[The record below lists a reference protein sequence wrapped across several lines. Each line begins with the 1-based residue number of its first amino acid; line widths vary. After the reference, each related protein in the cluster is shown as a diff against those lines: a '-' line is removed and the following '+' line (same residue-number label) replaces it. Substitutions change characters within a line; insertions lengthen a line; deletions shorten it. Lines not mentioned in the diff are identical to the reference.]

1 MERDAVLLEA
11 REAKAAGAGRFCM
24 GAAWKGVKE
33 GEAKFESVRGAFK
46 FNTNQYPIQNY
57 YLREV
62 QKDAQGRLVNKIVS
76 QTPVLASHGDAYVQD
91 CPMK

>member
-1 MERDAVLLEA
+1 V
-11 REAKAAGAGRFCM
+11 KA
-24 GAAWKGVKE
+24 
-33 GEAKFESVRGAFK
+33 AKFESVRGEFK

-62 QKDAQGRLVNKIVS
+62 QKDAQGRLVNNVVS
-76 QTPVLASHGDAYVQD
+76 NTPVMVNRGDAYVQD

>member
-1 MERDAVLLEA
+1 
-11 REAKAAGAGRFCM
+11 
-24 GAAWKGVKE
+24 
-33 GEAKFESVRGAFK
+33 VRGDFK

-62 QKDAQGRLVNKIVS
+62 QKDAQGRLVNNVVS
-76 QTPVLASHGDAYVQD
+76 STPVMVNRGDAYVQD